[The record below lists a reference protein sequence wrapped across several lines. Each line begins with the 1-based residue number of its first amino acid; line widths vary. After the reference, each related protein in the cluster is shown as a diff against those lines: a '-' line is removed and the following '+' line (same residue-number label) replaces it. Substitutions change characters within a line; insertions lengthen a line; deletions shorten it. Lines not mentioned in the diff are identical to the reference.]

1 MARATPA
8 LPQARLR
15 RGLLAL
21 LPVLGLAAC
30 GDEAPTAADANGA
43 PAPVV
48 SVMPVERTEIR
59 EGFSFVGR
67 VEAVDHVELRA
78 RVEGTLLERPFTE
91 GEDVAAGAVLF
102 VIDPAPFDA
111 AVDLASANLERARAA
126 ATEAEQSLAR
136 TRELHGRGN
145 VSDAALDEAVAR
157 AQETAADVLAREAEL
172 RNVQIDLD
180 HATIEAPIA
189 GRISRAALSVGNL
202 VNPNSGALATVTSL
216 DPIYV
221 LFSISERDFVTWSQT
236 MAAAGPEVTPPDLVL
251 ELGLAN
257 GTMYDQTGAID
268 FLDSTVDGNT
278 GTIPVRGVFPNPDR
292 ILLPGQFVE
301 VMVTGSQPVSA
312 LVVPQ
317 AAVQT
322 DQTGQFVLTVD
333 PQGRATVRPVT
344 VGRQEGQDWV
354 IEQGLEE
361 GDQVIVQG
369 LQRVRPGQ
377 AVSAVPLAGPDVE
390 G

>member
-1 MARATPA
+1 MAPATLALPPVTRKRALLGLLPA
-8 LPQARLR
+8 LA
-15 RGLLAL
+15 
-21 LPVLGLAAC
+21 LAAC
-30 GDEAPTAADANGA
+30 GDDPSTANGNGT

-48 SVMPVERTEIR
+48 SVLPVERTEIR

-78 RVEGTLLERPFTE
+78 RVEGTLLDRPFTE
-91 GEDVAAGAVLF
+91 GQDVAVGDVLF
-102 VIDPAPFDA
+102 LIDPAPFDV

-126 ATEAEQSLAR
+126 ATEADQALAR

-157 AQETAADVLAREAEL
+157 AQETAADVLAREAEQ
-172 RNVQIDLD
+172 RDAQIDRD
-180 HATIEAPIA
+180 YATIAAPIA
-189 GRISRAALSVGNL
+189 GRISRAAYSVGNL
-202 VNPNSGALATVTSL
+202 VNPNSGALATVTAL

-236 MAAAGPEVTPPDLVL
+236 LAEAGPELTPPDLVL

-257 GTMYDQTGAID
+257 GTMYDQAGSID
-268 FLDSTVDGNT
+268 FLDSMVDGNT

-301 VMVTGSQPVSA
+301 VVVRGTEPVSA

-317 AAVQT
+317 SAVQT

-333 PQGRATVRPVT
+333 ADGRAEVRQVT
-344 VGRQEGQDWV
+344 MGQRDGQDWV
-354 IEQGLEE
+354 VEQGLEE
-361 GDQVIVQG
+361 GEQVIVQG

-377 AVSAVPLAGPDVE
+377 TVSAVPLETPEIG

>member
-1 MARATPA
+1 MASATPV
-8 LPQARLR
+8 LPPVRPKWR
-15 RGLLAL
+15 LLAL
-21 LPVLGLAAC
+21 LPALALAAC
-30 GDEAPTAADANGA
+30 GDEAATSDGDGA

-48 SVMPVERTEIR
+48 SVVPVERTEIR

-78 RVEGTLLERPFTE
+78 RVEGTLLDRPFTE
-91 GEDVAAGAVLF
+91 GEDVAVGDTLF

-126 ATEAEQSLAR
+126 ATEAEQALAR

-145 VSDAALDEAVAR
+145 VSDATLDEAVAR
-157 AQETAADVLAREAEL
+157 SQETAADVLAREAEL
-172 RNVQIDLD
+172 RTVRIDQD
-180 HATIEAPIA
+180 HATITAPIA

-236 MAAAGPEVTPPDLVL
+236 LVEAGADAAPPDLVL

-257 GTMYDQTGAID
+257 GTMYDQSGAID
-268 FLDSTVDGNT
+268 FLDTTVDGNT
-278 GTIPVRGVFPNPDR
+278 GTIPVRGVFANPNR

-301 VMVTGSQPVSA
+301 VVVSGSQPVSA

-333 PQGRATVRPVT
+333 SEGRATVRQVT
-344 VGRQEGQDWV
+344 VGQQEGQDWV
-354 IEQGLEE
+354 IQQGLEE
-361 GDQVIVQG
+361 GEQVIVQG

-377 AVSAVPLAGPDVE
+377 PVSAVPLGNPE
-390 G
+390 IGG